1 MYVNLLSYC
10 PCSLRVLLIDRIHHL
25 CFTTFFSLQVY
36 ISLMLLHLKYK
47 IKIIA
52 NVVYPFS
59 EFKNKT
65 LEVNNVKST
74 TDKHS
79 SVA

>member
-1 MYVNLLSYC
+1 
-10 PCSLRVLLIDRIHHL
+10 
-25 CFTTFFSLQVY
+25 
-36 ISLMLLHLKYK
+36 MLLHLKYK